1 MEQESY
7 LLQTRKEKLEKIR
20 SLGVDPYPYCFE
32 RTHSLRTVIEGFED
46 LSAKEE
52 SISSAGRIV
61 SLRSHGKTSFAHLTD
76 GREKL
81 QIYVRQDEVGEEVY
95 SLFKL
100 LDVGDFLGV
109 RGLLFRTK
117 TGEPTLKV
125 EELKLLSKSLR
136 PLPEKW
142 HGLKGKELRYRQ
154 RYLDLTANLQTRMVF
169 EKRTELIRFL
179 RRFLDERGFWEVET
193 PILQPLYGGA
203 FAQPFL
209 THHQTLDQTL
219 FLRIADE
226 LYLKRLIVGGFE
238 MVYEFGKDFRNEGMD
253 RTHNPEFTQLELYQA
268 YADYQDIMSLT
279 EEMITGLAQALNG
292 SLQLNYQGEAIDLSP
307 PWRRLAVRDSLLE
320 WGEVDI
326 ERASDEELNELCG
339 SQGIDTTE
347 LSGRGKLI
355 EKLLDQL
362 VEPKLRQPT
371 FLIDYPQEIS
381 PLAKSHRSKPEVVER
396 FELFIGGLELGNA
409 FSELNDPLEQRKR
422 FQALTAQKGEE
433 DKVDEDFLTALE
445 YGMPPTGGLGIGIDR
460 LVMLL
465 TDQPSIRDVIL
476 FPQLRPED

>member
-1 MEQESY
+1 MTHIQAY
-7 LLQTRKEKLEKIR
+7 IHGKKEILRKIR
-20 SLGVDPYPYCFE
+20 SLGFDPYPYRFE
-32 RTHSLRTVIEGFED
+32 KTHTLRAVIKGFED
-46 LSAKEE
+46 LSSKEE
-52 SISSAGRIV
+52 IISLAGRMV
-61 SLRSHGKTSFAHLTD
+61 SLRGHGKTYFAHLTD
-76 GREKL
+76 GQEKL
-81 QIYVRQDEVGEEVY
+81 QIYIRQDEVGERAY

-100 LDVGDFLGV
+100 LNVGDFLGAKG
-109 RGLLFRTK
+109 RLFRTK

-125 EELKLLSKSLR
+125 EEFELLSKSLR

-142 HGLKGKELRYRQ
+142 HGLQDKELRYRQ
-154 RYLDLTANLQTRMVF
+154 RYLDLTANLQTRKVF
-169 EKRTELIRFL
+169 EKRTEIIRFL

-209 THHQTLDQTL
+209 THHQALDQTL

-268 YADYQDIMSLT
+268 YADYQDIMNLT
-279 EEMITGLAQALNG
+279 EEMITDLAQAING
-292 SLQLNYQGEAIDLSP
+292 SLHLSYQGEPIDLSP
-307 PWRRLAVRDSLLE
+307 PWRRLAVRDSLLN

-326 ERASDEELNELCG
+326 EKAPEEELRELCE
-339 SQGIDTTE
+339 SQGIDTAE

-381 PLAKSHRSKPEVVER
+381 PLAKSHRSKPGVVER

-409 FSELNDPLEQRKR
+409 FSELNDPFEQRKR
-422 FQALTAQKGEE
+422 FQAQIAQKGEE

-460 LVMLL
+460 LVMLF

>member
-1 MEQESY
+1 MTHIQVY
-7 LLQTRKEKLEKIR
+7 IHGKKEILRKIR
-20 SLGVDPYPYCFE
+20 SLGFDPYPYRFE
-32 RTHSLRTVIEGFED
+32 KTHTLRAVIKGFED
-46 LSAKEE
+46 LSSKKEI
-52 SISSAGRIV
+52 ISLAGRLV
-61 SLRSHGKTSFAHLTD
+61 SLRGHGKTYFAHLTD
-76 GREKL
+76 GQEKL
-81 QIYVRQDEVGEEVY
+81 QIYIRQDEVGERAY

-100 LDVGDFLGV
+100 LNVGDFLGAKG
-109 RGLLFRTK
+109 RLFRTK

-125 EELKLLSKSLR
+125 EKFELLSKSLR

-142 HGLKGKELRYRQ
+142 HGLQDKELRYRQ
-154 RYLDLTANLQTRMVF
+154 RYLDLTANLQTREVF
-169 EKRTELIRFL
+169 EKRTEIIRFL

-209 THHQTLDQTL
+209 THHQALDQTL

-268 YADYQDIMSLT
+268 YADYQDIMNLT
-279 EEMITGLAQALNG
+279 EEMITDLAQAING
-292 SLQLNYQGEAIDLSP
+292 SLHLNYQGEPIDLSP
-307 PWRRLAVRDSLLE
+307 PWRRLAVRDSLLN

-326 ERASDEELNELCG
+326 EKAPEEELRELCE
-339 SQGIDTTE
+339 SQGIDTAE
-347 LSGRGKLI
+347 LSGKGKLI

-381 PLAKSHRSKPEVVER
+381 PLAKSHRSKPGVVER

-409 FSELNDPLEQRKR
+409 FSELNDPFEQRKR
-422 FQALTAQKGEE
+422 FQAQIAQKGEE

-460 LVMLL
+460 LAMLF

>member
-1 MEQESY
+1 LEKESF
-7 LLQTRKEKLEKIR
+7 LLQARKEKLEKIR
-20 SLGVDPYPYCFE
+20 ELGVDPYPYRFE
-32 RTHSLRTVIEGFED
+32 RTYSLRAVIESFED
-46 LSAKEE
+46 LSSKEE
-52 SISSAGRIV
+52 IISLAGRLI
-61 SLRSHGKTSFAHLTD
+61 SLRGHGKTSFAHLTD
-76 GREKL
+76 GQERL
-81 QIYVRQDEVGEEVY
+81 QIYVRQDEVGEGAY

-109 RGLLFRTK
+109 KGGLFRTK

-125 EELKLLSKSLR
+125 EELKLLSKSLH

-142 HGLKGKELRYRQ
+142 HGLKDKELKYRQ
-154 RYLDLTANLQTRMVF
+154 RYLDLIANPQARMVF
-169 EKRTELIRFL
+169 EKRTETIRYL
-179 RRFLDERGFWEVET
+179 RKFLDEKGFWEVET

-209 THHQTLDQTL
+209 THHQALDQTL

-268 YADYQDIMSLT
+268 YADYQDIMDLT
-279 EEMITGLAQALNG
+279 EEMITGLAQNLNG
-292 SLQLNYQGEAIDLSP
+292 SLQLNCQGEALDLSP
-307 PWRRLAVRDSLLE
+307 PWRRIAVRDSLLE
-320 WGEVDI
+320 WGGLNI
-326 ERASDEELNELCG
+326 ERASDEELKELCR
-339 SQGIDTTE
+339 SQGIDTAE

-381 PLAKSHRSKPEVVER
+381 PLAKSHRSKPKVVER

-409 FSELNDPLEQRKR
+409 FSELNDPLEQRER

-433 DKVDEDFLTALE
+433 SKIDEDFLTALE

-476 FPQLRPED
+476 FPQLKPED

>member
-1 MEQESY
+1 MEQESF
-7 LLQTRKEKLEKIR
+7 LSQARKEKLEKIR
-20 SLGVDPYPYCFE
+20 ALGIDPYPYRFE
-32 RTHSLRTVIEGFED
+32 RTNSLRAVIKDFED
-46 LSAKEE
+46 LSSKEE
-52 SISSAGRIV
+52 IISLAGRLI
-61 SLRSHGKTSFAHLTD
+61 SLRGHGKTSFAHLTD
-76 GREKL
+76 GRGKL
-81 QIYVRQDEVGEEVY
+81 QIYVRQDEVGENAY
-95 SLFKL
+95 SLFKI

-109 RGLLFRTK
+109 KGSLFRTK

-125 EELKLLSKSLR
+125 DEFRLLSKSLR

-142 HGLKGKELRYRQ
+142 HGLKDKELKYRQ
-154 RYLDLTANLQTRMVF
+154 RYLDLIANPQTRMVF
-169 EKRTELIRFL
+169 EKRTEIIRFL

-209 THHQTLDQTL
+209 THHQALDQTL

-268 YADYQDIMSLT
+268 YADYQDIMNLT
-279 EEMITGLAQALNG
+279 EEMITGLAQNLN
-292 SLQLNYQGEAIDLSP
+292 SSFQLNYQGEAVDLSP
-307 PWRRLAVRDSLLE
+307 PWRRLAVRDSLLK
-320 WGEVDI
+320 WGGVDI
-326 ERASDEELNELCG
+326 ERASDEEMKELCR

-362 VEPKLRQPT
+362 VEPRLRQPT

-409 FSELNDPLEQRKR
+409 FTELNDPLEQRKR
-422 FQALTAQKGEE
+422 FQAQAAQKGEE
-433 DKVDEDFLTALE
+433 SKIDEDFLTALE

>member
-1 MEQESY
+1 MEQESF
-7 LLQTRKEKLEKIR
+7 LLQARKEKLEKIR
-20 SLGVDPYPYCFE
+20 SLGVDPYPYRFE
-32 RTHSLRTVIEGFED
+32 RTHSLRAVIEGFED
-46 LSAKEE
+46 LSSKEE
-52 SISSAGRIV
+52 IISLVGRLI
-61 SLRSHGKTSFAHLTD
+61 SLRGHGKTSFAHLTD
-76 GREKL
+76 GRGKL
-81 QIYVRQDEVGEEVY
+81 QIYVRQDEVGENAY

-109 RGLLFRTK
+109 KGGLFRTK

-125 EELKLLSKSLR
+125 EEFKLLSKSLR

-142 HGLKGKELRYRQ
+142 HGLKDKELKYRQ
-154 RYLDLTANLQTRMVF
+154 RYLDLIANPQTKMVF
-169 EKRTELIRFL
+169 EKRTEIIRFL

-209 THHQTLDQTL
+209 THHQALDQTL

-226 LYLKRLIVGGFE
+226 LYLKRLIVGGLE

-268 YADYQDIMSLT
+268 YADYQDIMDLT
-279 EEMITGLAQALNG
+279 EEMITGLAQNLN
-292 SLQLNYQGEAIDLSP
+292 SSFQLNYQGEAIDLSP
-307 PWRRLAVRDSLLE
+307 PWRRLAVKDSLLK

-326 ERASDEELNELCG
+326 ERASDEELKELCR

-362 VEPKLRQPT
+362 VEPRLRQPT

-381 PLAKSHRSKPEVVER
+381 PLAKSHRSKPKVVER

-409 FSELNDPLEQRKR
+409 FTELNDPLEQRKR
-422 FQALTAQKGEE
+422 FQALTTEKGEE
-433 DKVDEDFLTALE
+433 SKIDEDFLTALE

>member
-1 MEQESY
+1 VTHIQVY
-7 LLQTRKEKLEKIR
+7 IHGKKEILRKIR
-20 SLGVDPYPYCFE
+20 SLGFDPYPYRFE
-32 RTHSLRTVIEGFED
+32 KTHTLRAVIKGFED
-46 LSAKEE
+46 LSSKEE
-52 SISSAGRIV
+52 IISLAGRLV
-61 SLRSHGKTSFAHLTD
+61 SLRGHGKTYFAHLTD
-76 GREKL
+76 GQEKL
-81 QIYVRQDEVGEEVY
+81 QIYVRQDEVGERAY

-100 LDVGDFLGV
+100 LNVGDFLGAKG
-109 RGLLFRTK
+109 RLFRTK

-125 EELKLLSKSLR
+125 EEFELLSKSLR

-142 HGLKGKELRYRQ
+142 HGLQDKELRYRQ
-154 RYLDLTANLQTRMVF
+154 RYLDLTANLQTRKVF
-169 EKRTELIRFL
+169 EKRTEIIRFL

-209 THHQTLDQTL
+209 THHQALDQTL

-268 YADYQDIMSLT
+268 YADYQDIMNLT
-279 EEMITGLAQALNG
+279 EEMITDLAQAING
-292 SLQLNYQGEAIDLSP
+292 SLHLSYQGEPIDLSP
-307 PWRRLAVRDSLLE
+307 PWRRLAVRDSLLN

-326 ERASDEELNELCG
+326 EKAPEEELRELCE
-339 SQGIDTTE
+339 SQGIDTAE

-381 PLAKSHRSKPEVVER
+381 PLAKSHRSKPGVVER

-409 FSELNDPLEQRKR
+409 FSELNDPEEQKDR
-422 FQALTAQKGEE
+422 FDKQIAQKGEE
-433 DKVDEDFLTALE
+433 DKVDKDFLTALE

-460 LVMLL
+460 LVMLF

>member
-1 MEQESY
+1 LEQESF
-7 LLQTRKEKLEKIR
+7 LLQARKEKLEKIR
-20 SLGVDPYPYCFE
+20 SLGIDPYPCRFE
-32 RTHSLRTVIEGFED
+32 RAHSLRAVIEGFED
-46 LSAKEE
+46 LSSKEE
-52 SISSAGRIV
+52 IISLAGRLI
-61 SLRSHGKTSFAHLTD
+61 SLRGHGKTSFAHLTD
-76 GREKL
+76 GRGEL
-81 QIYVRQDEVGEEVY
+81 QIYVRQDEVGENAY
-95 SLFKL
+95 SLFRH

-109 RGLLFRTK
+109 KGLLFRTK

-125 EELKLLSKSLR
+125 EEFKLLSKSLR

-142 HGLKGKELRYRQ
+142 HGLKDKELKYRQ
-154 RYLDLTANLQTRMVF
+154 RYLDLIANPQTRMVF
-169 EKRTELIRFL
+169 EKRTEIIRFL

-209 THHQTLDQTL
+209 THHQALDQTL

-268 YADYQDIMSLT
+268 YADYQDIMDLT
-279 EEMITGLAQALNG
+279 EEMITDLAQNLN
-292 SLQLNYQGEAIDLSP
+292 SSFQLNYQGEAIDLSP
-307 PWRRLAVRDSLLE
+307 PWRRLAVRDSLLK
-320 WGEVDI
+320 WGGVDI
-326 ERASDEELNELCG
+326 ERASDEEMKELCR
-339 SQGIDTTE
+339 SQGIDTAE

-355 EKLLDQL
+355 DKLLDQL

-381 PLAKSHRSKPEVVER
+381 PLAKSHRSKPKVVER

-409 FSELNDPLEQRKR
+409 FTELNDPLEQRKR
-422 FQALTAQKGEE
+422 FQAQSTQKEE
-433 DKVDEDFLTALE
+433 ESKIDEDFLTALE

>member
-1 MEQESY
+1 MTHIQVY
-7 LLQTRKEKLEKIR
+7 IHGKKEILRKIR
-20 SLGVDPYPYCFE
+20 SLGFDPYPYRFE
-32 RTHSLRTVIEGFED
+32 KTHTLRAVIKGFED
-46 LSAKEE
+46 LSSKKEI
-52 SISSAGRIV
+52 ISLAGRLV
-61 SLRSHGKTSFAHLTD
+61 SLRGHGKTYFAHLTD
-76 GREKL
+76 GQEKL
-81 QIYVRQDEVGEEVY
+81 QIYIRQDEVGERAY

-100 LDVGDFLGV
+100 LNVGDFLGAKG
-109 RGLLFRTK
+109 RLFRTK

-125 EELKLLSKSLR
+125 EKFELLSKSLR

-142 HGLKGKELRYRQ
+142 HGLQDKELRYRQ
-154 RYLDLTANLQTRMVF
+154 RYLDLTANLQTRKVF
-169 EKRTELIRFL
+169 EKRTEIIRFL

-209 THHQTLDQTL
+209 THHQALDQTL

-268 YADYQDIMSLT
+268 YADYQDIMNLT
-279 EEMITGLAQALNG
+279 EEMITDLAQAING
-292 SLQLNYQGEAIDLSP
+292 SLHLNYQGEPIDLSP
-307 PWRRLAVRDSLLE
+307 PWRRLAVRDSLLN

-326 ERASDEELNELCG
+326 EKAPEEELRELCE
-339 SQGIDTTE
+339 SQGIDTAE
-347 LSGRGKLI
+347 LSGKGKLI

-381 PLAKSHRSKPEVVER
+381 PLAKSHRSKPGVVER

-409 FSELNDPLEQRKR
+409 FSELNDPFEQRKR
-422 FQALTAQKGEE
+422 FQAQIAQKGEE

-460 LVMLL
+460 LAMLF

>member
-1 MEQESY
+1 VTHIQVY
-7 LLQTRKEKLEKIR
+7 IHGKKEILRKIR
-20 SLGVDPYPYCFE
+20 SLGFDSYPYRFE
-32 RTHSLRTVIEGFED
+32 RTHTLRAVIKGFED
-46 LSAKEE
+46 LSSKEKI
-52 SISSAGRIV
+52 ISLAGRLV
-61 SLRSHGKTSFAHLTD
+61 SLRGHGKTYFAHLSD
-76 GREKL
+76 GQEKL
-81 QIYVRQDEVGEEVY
+81 QIYIRQDEVGEKAY

-100 LDVGDFLGV
+100 LNVGDFLGV
-109 RGLLFRTK
+109 KGLLFRTK

-125 EELKLLSKSLR
+125 EELKLLSKSLH

-154 RYLDLTANLQTRMVF
+154 RYLDLIANPQTRMVF
-169 EKRTELIRFL
+169 EKRTETIRFL
-179 RRFLDERGFWEVET
+179 RKFLDERGFWEVET

-209 THHQTLDQTL
+209 TYHQALDQTL

-268 YADYQDIMSLT
+268 YADYQDIMDLT
-279 EEMITGLAQALNG
+279 EEMITGLAQNLN
-292 SLQLNYQGEAIDLSP
+292 SSFQLNYQDEALDLSP
-307 PWRRLAVRDSLLE
+307 PWKRITVRDSLLE
-320 WGEVDI
+320 WGRVDI
-326 ERASDEELNELCG
+326 AEASEEDLRNLCS
-339 SQGIDTTE
+339 SQGIDTAE

-381 PLAKSHRSKPEVVER
+381 PLAKSHRSKPKVVER

-422 FQALTAQKGEE
+422 FQAQAAQKGEE
-433 DKVDEDFLTALE
+433 SKIDEDFLTALE

>member
-1 MEQESY
+1 LEQESF
-7 LLQTRKEKLEKIR
+7 LLQARKEKLEKIR
-20 SLGVDPYPYCFE
+20 SLGIDPYPCRFE
-32 RTHSLRTVIEGFED
+32 RAHSLRAVIEGFED
-46 LSAKEE
+46 LSSKEE
-52 SISSAGRIV
+52 IISLAGRLI
-61 SLRSHGKTSFAHLTD
+61 SLRGHGKTSFAHLTD
-76 GREKL
+76 GRGEL
-81 QIYVRQDEVGEEVY
+81 QIYVRQDEVGENAY
-95 SLFKL
+95 SLFRH

-109 RGLLFRTK
+109 KGLLFRTK

-125 EELKLLSKSLR
+125 EEFKLLSKSLR

-142 HGLKGKELRYRQ
+142 HGLKDKELKYRQ
-154 RYLDLTANLQTRMVF
+154 RYLDLIANPQTRMVF
-169 EKRTELIRFL
+169 EKRTEIIRFL

-209 THHQTLDQTL
+209 THHQALDQTL

-268 YADYQDIMSLT
+268 YADYQDIMDLT
-279 EEMITGLAQALNG
+279 EEMITDLAQNLN
-292 SLQLNYQGEAIDLSP
+292 SSFQLNYQGEAIDLSP
-307 PWRRLAVRDSLLE
+307 PWRRLAVRDSLLK
-320 WGEVDI
+320 WGGVDI
-326 ERASDEELNELCG
+326 ERASDEEMKELCR
-339 SQGIDTTE
+339 SQGIDTAE

-381 PLAKSHRSKPEVVER
+381 PLAKSHRSKPKVVER

-409 FSELNDPLEQRKR
+409 FTELNDPLEQRKR
-422 FQALTAQKGEE
+422 FQAQSTQKEE
-433 DKVDEDFLTALE
+433 ESKIDEDFLTALE

>member
-1 MEQESY
+1 MTHMQVY
-7 LLQTRKEKLEKIR
+7 IYGKKEILRKIR
-20 SLGVDPYPYCFE
+20 SLGFDPYPYRFE
-32 RTHSLRTVIEGFED
+32 KTHTLRAVIKGFED
-46 LSAKEE
+46 LSSKEE
-52 SISSAGRIV
+52 IISLAGRLV
-61 SLRSHGKTSFAHLTD
+61 SLRGHGKTYFAHLTD
-76 GREKL
+76 GQEKL
-81 QIYVRQDEVGEEVY
+81 QIYIRQDEVGERAY

-100 LDVGDFLGV
+100 LNVGDFLGAKG
-109 RGLLFRTK
+109 RLFRTK

-125 EELKLLSKSLR
+125 EEFELLSKSLR

-142 HGLKGKELRYRQ
+142 HGLQDKELRYRQ
-154 RYLDLTANLQTRMVF
+154 RYLDLTANLQTRKVF
-169 EKRTELIRFL
+169 EKRTEIIRFL

-209 THHQTLDQTL
+209 THHQALDQTL

-268 YADYQDIMSLT
+268 YADYQDIMNLT
-279 EEMITGLAQALNG
+279 EEMITDLAQAING
-292 SLQLNYQGEAIDLSP
+292 SLHLSYQGEPIDLSP
-307 PWRRLAVRDSLLE
+307 PWRRLAVRDSLLN

-326 ERASDEELNELCG
+326 EKAPEEELRELCE
-339 SQGIDTTE
+339 SQGIDTAE

-381 PLAKSHRSKPEVVER
+381 PLAKSHRSKPGVVER

-409 FSELNDPLEQRKR
+409 FSELNDPFEQRKR
-422 FQALTAQKGEE
+422 FQAQIAQKGEE

-460 LVMLL
+460 LVMLF

>member
-1 MEQESY
+1 MKEESY
-7 LLQTRKEKLEKIR
+7 LLQARRGKLEKIK
-20 SLGVDPYPYCFE
+20 SLGIDPYPYRFE
-32 RTHSLRTVIEGFED
+32 RTHSFEAVIERFD
-46 LSAKEE
+46 ALSAAEE
-52 SISSAGRIV
+52 TVTLAGRLI
-61 SLRSHGKTSFAHLTD
+61 SLRGHGKTSFAHLTN
-76 GREKL
+76 GRLKI
-81 QIYVRQDEVGEEVY
+81 QIYIRQDEVGESVY

-109 RGLLFRTK
+109 KGRLFRTK

-125 EELKLLSKSLR
+125 EEFKLLSKSLR

-142 HGLKGKELRYRQ
+142 HGLKDKELRYRE
-154 RYLDLTANLQTRMVF
+154 RYLDLIANPQTRAVF
-169 EKRTELIRFL
+169 EKRTEIIRFL
-179 RRFLDERGFWEVET
+179 RSFLDKKGFWEVET

-209 THHQTLDQTL
+209 THHQALDQTL

-268 YADYQDIMSLT
+268 YADYQDIMELT
-279 EEMITGLAQALNG
+279 EEMITGLAQFLNG
-292 SLQLNYQGEAIDLSP
+292 STRLSYQGEEIDLSP
-307 PWRRLAVRDSLLE
+307 PWRRISVRDSLLE
-320 WGEVDI
+320 WGGVDI
-326 ERASDEELNELCG
+326 GLASEGELRELCG

-347 LSGRGKLI
+347 ISGRGKLI

-362 VEPKLRQPT
+362 VEPKLQQPT

-381 PLAKSHRSKPEVVER
+381 PLAKSHRSKPGVVER
-396 FELFIGGLELGNA
+396 FELFICGLELGNA

-422 FQALTAQKGEE
+422 FQAQAAERGGET
-433 DKVDEDFLTALE
+433 KIDEDFLSALE

-460 LVMLL
+460 LVMLF

-476 FPQLRPED
+476 FPQLRPEE

>member
-1 MEQESY
+1 MEEGSF
-7 LLQTRKEKLEKIR
+7 LLQARREKLKRIR
-20 SLGVDPYPYCFE
+20 DLGIDPYPYRFQ
-32 RTHSLRTVIEGFED
+32 RTHSLRAVRQDFAD
-46 LSAKEE
+46 LSSQGEVV
-52 SISSAGRIV
+52 SLAGRLI
-61 SLRSHGKTSFAHLTD
+61 SLRGHGKTSFAHLTD
-76 GREKL
+76 GRDRL
-81 QIYVRQDEVGEEVY
+81 QIYVRQDEVGEKAY
-95 SLFKL
+95 TLFKL

-109 RGLLFRTK
+109 RGTLFKTK
-117 TGEPTLKV
+117 TDEETLKV

-142 HGLKGKELRYRQ
+142 HGLKDRELRYRR
-154 RYLDLTANLQTRMVF
+154 RYLDLIANPRTRAVF
-169 EKRTELIRFL
+169 EKRTEIIRFL
-179 RRFLDERGFWEVET
+179 RKFLDEKGFWEVET

-209 THHQTLDQTL
+209 THHQALDQTL

-268 YADYQDIMSLT
+268 YADYQDIMDLT
-279 EEMITGLAQALNG
+279 EEMIAGLAQNLHG
-292 SLQLNYQGEAIDLSP
+292 SLQLNYQEERIDLSP

-320 WGEVDI
+320 WGNVDI
-326 ERASDEELNELCG
+326 TKASEEDLRELCR
-339 SQGIDTTE
+339 SRGIDTTG
-347 LSGRGKLI
+347 LLGRGKLI

-371 FLIDYPQEIS
+371 FLIEYPQEIS
-381 PLAKSHRSKPEVVER
+381 PLAKSHRSKPKVVER
-396 FELFIGGLELGNA
+396 FELFIGGVELANA
-409 FSELNDPLEQRKR
+409 FSELNDPLEQRQR
-422 FQALTAQKGEE
+422 FQAQAAQRGGERRI
-433 DKVDEDFLTALE
+433 DEDFLNALE

-465 TDQPSIRDVIL
+465 ADQPAIRDVIL
-476 FPQLRPED
+476 FPQLKPED